1 MISLKGKTALVTGAT
16 GGIGEA
22 ITVAMHAAGAKVIMT
37 GRRKD
42 KLDEL
47 TYKLGENAYAL
58 QADLA
63 DESQVASLFDKAEEL
78 VGHVDILVC
87 NAGITNDTL
96 SIRMSDEQ
104 WNQVINVNL
113 TAVFKLNQ
121 TAVSKMMRR
130 RYGRIINITSV
141 VGATGNAGQ
150 ANYTAAKAGVTG
162 MTKSIAR
169 EMASRNI
176 TLNCIAPGFIET
188 AMTEV
193 LMPEVKEATLAQI
206 PMKRMG
212 NANEIAHAAVFL
224 ASDMASYITGHTLH
238 VNGGMFMA

>member
-1 MISLKGKTALVTGAT
+1 MLSLNGKTALVTGAT

-22 ITVAMHAAGAKVIMT
+22 IAITMHAAGAKVIIS

-47 TYKLGENAYAL
+47 KHKLGDNAYVL

-63 DESQVASLFDKAEEL
+63 DESEVNKLFDKAEKFT
-78 VGHVDILVC
+78 GQVDILVC
-87 NAGITNDTL
+87 NAGITRDKL
-96 SIRMSDEQ
+96 AIKMSDAD

-113 TAVFKLNQ
+113 NAVFKLNQ
-121 TAVSKMMRR
+121 VAVSRMMKR

-141 VGATGNAGQ
+141 SGTKGNPGQ
-150 ANYTAAKAGVTG
+150 ANYTAAKAGVTA
-162 MTKSIAR
+162 MTKSIAW

-188 AMTEV
+188 AMTDV
-193 LMPEVKEATLAQI
+193 LSPEVKEATLAQI
-206 PMKRMG
+206 PMKHMG
-212 NANEIAHAAVFL
+212 YPNDIANAAVFL